1 MSRGRKLEEKQIKFA
16 LYAQVV
22 REGGLK
28 VPIIMR
34 YSAIPG
40 HCTCCSYALAVLFRA
55 RAVTTRVDA
64 RWRV

>member
-40 HCTCCSYALAVLFRA
+40 HCTCCSYAVAVLF
-55 RAVTTRVDA
+55 
-64 RWRV
+64 